1 MSDHAAMSST
11 QVLEADK
18 GERAALLKNVLSG
31 ASDEAK
37 VDAFVD
43 ELLGKLEAFSKQY
56 GSKF

>member
-1 MSDHAAMSST
+1 M
-11 QVLEADK
+11 EADK